1 MKSAPLRIGLPKGRV
16 FEAARGLLTRA
27 GFDLSTVETDDR
39 RLVHPIQIEGVGP
52 AEVLMLRGSDVAAY
66 VEGGV
71 CALGVA
77 GYDTIVEQAPD
88 VLMPLDLGF
97 GLCRMCVAAKTDV
110 DPFVL
115 ETPRVATKYP
125 RIASN
130 HFLDRGTPARVV
142 QLSGAVEIA
151 PLVGLA
157 DAIVDIV
164 ETGKTL
170 EKNGLEVKTVLF
182 EISSRLV
189 INRAALR
196 LRMTAMRALMD
207 RLEEALP

>member
-1 MKSAPLRIGLPKGRV
+1 VRPLRIGLPKGRV
-16 FEAARGLLTRA
+16 FEAARGLFARA
-27 GFDLSTVETDDR
+27 GVDLSSVGTDDR
-39 RLVHPIQIEGVGP
+39 RLVHPIQIDGIGA
-52 AEVLMLRGSDVAAY
+52 AEVLLLRASDVAAY

-71 CALGVA
+71 CAVGVA

-97 GLCRMCVAAKTDV
+97 GACRMCVAGKVDV

-125 RIASN
+125 RIASE

-142 QLSGAVEIA
+142 ELSGAVEIA

-164 ETGKTL
+164 ETGETL
-170 EKNGLEVKTVLF
+170 KKNGLEVKTILF
-182 EISSRLV
+182 EVSSRLV

-196 LRMTAMRALMD
+196 LRMTTMRALMD
-207 RLEEALP
+207 RLEGALS